1 MASADSYAVEIKTV
15 QTPSIKTVFESLKD
29 ILIDANLRFSS
40 DGIKIIEANPTRT
53 LFVHM
58 SLNKS
63 FEVLNCKKNKIV
75 GINLTNLY
83 KPMKTMNN
91 SDVLTIKIKDDPSS
105 KKTDVITLMIENSE
119 KGKSLSCDIKL
130 MDINITNIGLKD
142 LDYESA
148 VTMPSEELQNICK
161 AMLSFDI
168 EVVDIQNIGQFL
180 SFSGSSD
187 TGNYNYKFTSDV
199 DKDDADIVIKPKSKK
214 IVQGFFSLKYLAQ
227 FTKCTSLSSHVTLFL
242 GNNMPITVQYDVG
255 SMGVLKFVLAPKA
268 EDKPKTSA

>member
-1 MASADSYAVEIKTV
+1 MADIYTVEIKTV

-40 DGIKIIEANPTRT
+40 EGIKIIEANPTKT
-53 LFVHM
+53 LYVHM
-58 SLNKS
+58 LLDKS
-63 FEVLNCKKNKIV
+63 FDKFVCKKNKIV

-91 SDVLTIKIKDDPSS
+91 SDVLTIKIKDDPVS

-119 KGKSLSCDIKL
+119 KGKCLSCDIKL
-130 MDINITNIGLKD
+130 MDINIANIGLKD
-142 LDYESA
+142 LDYDSA
-148 VTMPSEELQNICK
+148 VTMPSEERQNICK

-168 EVVDIQNIGQFL
+168 DVVDIQNIGQFL
-180 SFSGSSD
+180 SFSGASD
-187 TGNYNYKFTSDV
+187 TGEYNYKFTTDE

-214 IVQGFFSLKYLAQ
+214 VVQGFFSLKYLAQ
-227 FTKCTSLSSHVTLFL
+227 FTKCTSLSSHVTLYL

-268 EDKPKTSA
+268 EDKPKMGS